1 VGNLAP
7 TAVST
12 FSSPRLLLCVVVDS
26 DASEAKDLTRPRLL
40 LVPLVTELEWVI
52 RPQLEEWA
60 EVATF
65 DVPGVGVEPPV
76 APLDRHAIIHRA
88 LLELDRRGWDSYILV
103 CDGSALPTGVGV
115 ARTRPKAVE
124 AMALGHARLANRIEG
139 KRPTINREVMEAFA
153 QLAES
158 NYRDFIRYGLTQV
171 THGSIGEELA
181 ARMLERVPID
191 VGRAVWEMNLR
202 DPEPFEHLIR
212 EVGVPL
218 LFAKHE
224 GCLGSTEEGFEDAV
238 AAFPHA
244 RTVSAP
250 EAPSVSSDFA
260 RALREFCEEVSG
272 TAAARSRAEG

>member
-1 VGNLAP
+1 L
-7 TAVST
+7 T
-12 FSSPRLLLCVVVDS
+12 
-26 DASEAKDLTRPRLL
+26 TRPRLL

-76 APLDRHAIIHRA
+76 EPLDRQTIVDRA
-88 LLELDRRGWDSYILV
+88 LGELDRRGWDSYVLV
-103 CDGSALPTGVGV
+103 CDGSALPTGVRIAH
-115 ARTRPKAVE
+115 ARRE
-124 AMALGHARLANRIEG
+124 AMEGMALGHARLANRIEG
-139 KRPTINREVMEAFA
+139 ERPTVNREVMEAFA

-158 NYRDFIRYGLTQV
+158 NYKDFIRYGLTQV
-171 THGSIGEELA
+171 THGSIGDELA
-181 ARMLERVPID
+181 ARILERVPID
-191 VGRAVWEMNLR
+191 IGRAVWQMNLR
-202 DPEPFEHLIR
+202 DPEPFDHLIR
-212 EVGVPL
+212 EVDVPL
-218 LFAKHE
+218 LFAKHD

-260 RALREFCEEVSG
+260 RALREFCEEVGAAGEGS
-272 TAAARSRAEG
+272 AARRRTGSEAR